1 MTIIER
7 QRDNLVNIRIVWIG
21 FCLLFASAQISAG
34 AIYKN
39 GFDVTDAIIEVS
51 EILPGGPPRDG
62 IPAIDEPQ
70 FVHADDADFL
80 KPEDRILGMERN
92 GIVKAYP
99 INILNWHEIVNDR
112 FRQEPI
118 VITFCPLC
126 GTGMAFEATV
136 RGDPL
141 MFGVSGLL
149 YNSDVLLYDRAS
161 ESLWSQIM
169 KQSISGKHQ
178 GDRLRHVP
186 LQHTNWADWSDRY
199 PDTLVL
205 SDDTGFS
212 RDYQRSPYRG
222 YDKSRD
228 LYFPVEFRS
237 KGYHPKERVLG
248 LEVNGTYK
256 AYPFIELS
264 KTDGLI
270 EENLA
275 GQQLTVKYDIQ
286 NQTANAYDLADNL
299 LPSTTAFWFAW
310 YAFYPQTEIFR
321 ATDPEI
327 K

>member
-1 MTIIER
+1 M
-7 QRDNLVNIRIVWIG
+7 
-21 FCLLFASAQISAG
+21 LFTSAQISAG

-80 KPEDRILGMERN
+80 KPEDRILGVERN

-136 RGDPL
+136 RGNPL

-270 EENLA
+270 KENLA

-310 YAFYPQTEIFR
+310 YAFHPQTEIFR

>member
-1 MTIIER
+1 MK
-7 QRDNLVNIRIVWIG
+7 IRIVWIG
-21 FCLLFASAQISAG
+21 FCLLLTSVQASAGS
-34 AIYKN
+34 IYKN
-39 GFDVTDAIIEVS
+39 GFDVTDATIEVS

-62 IPAIDEPQ
+62 IPSIDEPQ
-70 FVHADDADFL
+70 FVPAKEADFL
-80 KPEDRILGMERN
+80 KPEDRILGVVRN
-92 GIVKAYP
+92 GVVKAYP

-118 VITFCPLC
+118 AITFCPLC

-136 RGDPL
+136 RGETL
-141 MFGVSGLL
+141 KFGVSGLL

-169 KQSISGKHQ
+169 KQSISGKYQ

-205 SDDTGFS
+205 SDETGFS
-212 RDYQRSPYRG
+212 RDYKRSPYRG

-228 LYFPVEFRS
+228 LYFPVEFRA

-248 LEVNGTYK
+248 LEVNGAYK
-256 AYPFIELS
+256 AYPFVELS

-275 GQQLTVKYDIQ
+275 GQQ
-286 NQTANAYDLADNL
+286 
-299 LPSTTAFWFAW
+299 
-310 YAFYPQTEIFR
+310 
-321 ATDPEI
+321 
-327 K
+327 